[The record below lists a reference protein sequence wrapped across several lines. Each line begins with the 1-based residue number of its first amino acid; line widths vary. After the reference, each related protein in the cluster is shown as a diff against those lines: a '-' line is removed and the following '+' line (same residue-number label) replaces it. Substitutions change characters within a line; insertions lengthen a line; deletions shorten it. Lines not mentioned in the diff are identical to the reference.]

1 MNDKNTINPYE
12 ETGKE
17 LEEMNKVVFDN
28 VKKIIKYLEENKVL
42 DITIEKIVDEYYKR
56 DKFIGNREEYRKF
69 LKDNLEKFLWHFS
82 KKEESIKKEW
92 GVNKLFE
99 SKEFWEEVE
108 LNEQIEEKYSKL
120 IYLWLINPFEQIE
133 LMDKTWD
140 VSEKV
145 KDILDKKDK

>member
-69 LKDNLEKFLWHFS
+69 LKDNLEKFL
-82 KKEESIKKEW
+82 
-92 GVNKLFE
+92 
-99 SKEFWEEVE
+99 
-108 LNEQIEEKYSKL
+108 
-120 IYLWLINPFEQIE
+120 
-133 LMDKTWD
+133 
-140 VSEKV
+140 
-145 KDILDKKDK
+145 